1 MNSLFT
7 LQNSSNRIKSILLIL
22 IGVQIDKIFRDFF
35 FFFVYIENSSN
46 RMKSILLILILIG
59 IGIHYHQSETCPHPA
74 FTRKHHCQHCQN
86 EEDALEFS
94 SPRRGETGRN
104 SVLAGNVMN
113 FQINDRGHCQNENLG
128 VVYECNLQM
137 GYCRL
142 RGEQCTTYHNTG
154 NGHLYYDSTRCLDNK
169 VWKPS
174 PDITLN
180 LMRNSL

>member
-1 MNSLFT
+1 MRRQYFSYNLTKSLVNSLFT

-22 IGVQIDKIFRDFF
+22 IGVQIDKIFRD

-113 FQINDRGHCQNENLG
+113 FQINYRGHCQNENLG

-142 RGEQCTTYHNTG
+142 RGEQCKTYHNTG
-154 NGHLYYDSTRCLDNK
+154 NGHLYYDFTRCLDNK
-169 VWKPS
+169 V
-174 PDITLN
+174 
-180 LMRNSL
+180 